1 MSSGALSIDRFDLEP
16 GRRLGGKYILGPL
29 LGYGWEGEVYHVT
42 EVATGIE
49 RAAKLFF
56 PQRNPGNRA
65 VKFYATKLDKL
76 RDCPILIQYHTQ
88 DTFTYHGTKITF
100 LVSEYVRGELLP
112 VFIARQPGK
121 RLHPFEAVHLLYPIV
136 AGLEQ
141 IHRRGEYHGDLHLEN
156 VMVERK
162 GLGFEVKLVDMFQWG
177 RRTREH
183 IEDDVCS
190 AIRLFYDALGGAKRY
205 ASHRPEIK
213 AICCGLKRS
222 LIVKK
227 FRTAGRLRRHLETMH
242 WD

>member
-1 MSSGALSIDRFDLEP
+1 MSSGALSIERFNLEP
-16 GRRLGGKYILGPL
+16 GRRLGAKYILGPM

-42 EVATGIE
+42 EIATGIE

-56 PQRNPGNRA
+56 PQRNPANRA
-65 VKFYATKLDKL
+65 VRFYATKLDKL

-88 DTFTYHGTKITF
+88 DTFVYRGTKITF
-100 LVSEYVRGELLP
+100 LVSEYVQGELLP
-112 VFIARQPGK
+112 ALIARQPGK
-121 RLHPFEAVHLLYPIV
+121 CLQSFEGLHLLHPIA

-156 VMVERK
+156 VMVRRK
-162 GLGFEVKLVDMFQWG
+162 GLGFDVKLVDIYHWG

-190 AIRLFYDALGGAKRY
+190 AIRLFYDAIGGAKRY

-227 FRTAGRLRRHLETMH
+227 FRTAGHLRRHLETMD

>member
-1 MSSGALSIDRFDLEP
+1 MSSGALSIDRFNLEP
-16 GRRLGGKYILGPL
+16 GRHLGGKYIVGPL

-42 EVATGIE
+42 EVATGVV

-65 VKFYATKLDKL
+65 VRFYATKLDKL

-88 DTFTYHGTKITF
+88 DTFTYRGTKITF
-100 LVSEYVRGELLP
+100 LVSEYVEGELLP
-112 VFIARQPGK
+112 KYIARQSGK
-121 RLHPFEAVHLLYPIV
+121 RLHGFEGLHLLYPIV

-141 IHRRGEYHGDLHLEN
+141 IHRMGEYHGDLHLEN
-156 VMVERK
+156 VMVRRK
-162 GLGFEVKLVDMFQWG
+162 GLCFDVKLVDMYHWG

-190 AIRLFYDALGGAKRY
+190 AIRLFYDAIGGAKRY
-205 ASHRPEIK
+205 ASHRREIK
-213 AICCGLKRS
+213 HICCGLKRS

-227 FRTAGRLRRHLETMH
+227 FRTARRLRQHLETMA